1 MNKEATEVPTV
12 LRWSGGG
19 ERVFVMGNFTNW
31 KKMVA
36 LEPVAGESGEFQ
48 VQLMLPRGTHRF
60 KFVVDGEVA
69 VSDFLPTA
77 TDGGGNLMNYLE
89 VGPSPDDAV
98 EDVDMDVE
106 VPAGESALEAYS
118 NGIPPLFEDPRAME
132 GYYAQ
137 LQGQTGSKQWL
148 VPPQLPPHLENVI
161 LNSYSSNA
169 QGALKSPH
177 HVVLNHLATTS
188 IKHNT
193 LAVAA
198 VVRYR
203 AKYITQV
210 IYAPL

>member
-1 MNKEATEVPTV
+1 MEVPTV

-19 ERVFVMGNFTNW
+19 SRVFVMGTFTNW

-36 LEPVAGESGEFQ
+36 LDPVEGTKDEFA
-48 VQLMLPRGTHRF
+48 VQLMLPSGTHRF
-60 KFVVDGEVA
+60 KFVVDGEVQ

-89 VGPSPDDAV
+89 VGNTSSTTTTL
-98 EDVDMDVE
+98 EDVEMDEQQQQQQDVKE
-106 VPAGESALEAYS
+106 IQYS
-118 NGIPPLFEDPRAME
+118 NVIPPLFEDPRAME

-137 LQGQTGSKQWL
+137 LQGQSGNRPPQWI

-169 QGALKSPH
+169 QGALKSPN

>member
-1 MNKEATEVPTV
+1 M
-12 LRWSGGG
+12 LRWSGHAS
-19 ERVFVMGNFTNW
+19 RVFVMGTFTNW

-36 LEPVAGESGEFQ
+36 LERVGTADEFA
-48 VQLMLPRGTHRF
+48 VQLMLPPGTHRF
-60 KFVVDGEVA
+60 KFVVDGEVQ
-69 VSDFLPTA
+69 VSDYLPTA

-89 VGPSPDDAV
+89 VGQAEGTVVDDEDMAEARAPDV
-98 EDVDMDVE
+98 T
-106 VPAGESALEAYS
+106 YS
-118 NGIPPLFEDPRAME
+118 NAIPALFEDPRAME

-137 LQGQTGSKQWL
+137 LQGQSRPPQWL

-161 LNSYSSNA
+161 LNSYSNNA
-169 QGALKSPH
+169 QGALKCPN

>member
-1 MNKEATEVPTV
+1 MEEPTV
-12 LRWSGGG
+12 LKWTGPA
-19 ERVFVMGNFTNW
+19 ERVFVMGTFTSW

-36 LEPVAGESGEFQ
+36 LEPLGHDEFA
-48 VQLMLPRGTHRF
+48 VQLNLPRGTHRF
-60 KFVVDGEVA
+60 KFVVDGEVR
-69 VSDFLPTA
+69 VSDYLPTA

-89 VGPSPDDAV
+89 VGPTPEQLQQAD
-98 EDVDMDVE
+98 DMDVE
-106 VPAGESALEAYS
+106 PAVDDVAYS
-118 NGIPPLFEDPRAME
+118 NAIPAVFEDPRAME

-137 LQGQTGSKQWL
+137 LQGQGRPPQWL

-169 QGALKSPH
+169 QGALKSPN
-177 HVVLNHLATTS
+177 HVILNHLATTS